1 MAPGISGLEGFANQ
15 EALLQ
20 TPHPG
25 WGNSISGLGT
35 RSVGAGRRKTSLLT
49 PKSHELIRPRTE
61 QVPVCAL
68 LQGTA
73 YRAPMQ

>member
-1 MAPGISGLEGFANQ
+1 MAPGISSPEGFANQ

-25 WGNSISGLGT
+25 WGNGISGLGT

-61 QVPVCAL
+61 QVPGFAL
-68 LQGTA
+68 PQGTA
-73 YRAPMQ
+73 YRDPTQ